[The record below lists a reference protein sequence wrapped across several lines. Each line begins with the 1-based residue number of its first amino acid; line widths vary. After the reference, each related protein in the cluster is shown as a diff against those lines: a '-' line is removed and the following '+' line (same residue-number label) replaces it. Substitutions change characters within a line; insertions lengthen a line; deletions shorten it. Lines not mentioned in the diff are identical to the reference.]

1 VEVLLSEI
9 AARETVVT
17 ARVGVGNVRRSSRN
31 AALIAGRFG
40 TRGFLRRTPARLPAA
55 ESPYKNEA
63 SSEYVPRWR
72 NGRRSGLKIHRGQPH
87 AGSSPALGIKNT
99 PNRWGEI

>member
-72 NGRRSGLKIHRGQPH
+72 NGRRSGLKIV
-87 AGSSPALGIKNT
+87 KNLSDL
-99 PNRWGEI
+99 